1 MMQDAFFKLDPR
13 DGFMVTDA
21 NYLSDFDRQVLT
33 YLYQPLVGTG
43 AYSLYLLL
51 WTQQSVAQKAQPH
64 STLLALLNVDLPTL
78 YESRIRLEA
87 LGLMKTYQQVNAAG
101 RTFTYELYAPQAPN
115 AFFNDDLLSLLLY
128 DAVGEDRF
136 TQLKTQFRLHPVHPS
151 ADLEEVSLN
160 FLDVFH
166 VNSQLL
172 NHLPATIA
180 EAKSEF
186 KTQPQATQPQLDQR
200 ATADFDWPFF
210 KQQLHAS
217 FVSERE
223 LDQYHDQLLTLH
235 ALYGLNELE
244 LAQYVNESINITT
257 NKLDFPALKRLVA
270 RQPAKVAPT
279 TASTAVPTPAPAT
292 ATKDAALSK
301 NDQQLIAVSKQLAP
315 VTFLT
320 QLKQQ
325 QGGYVT
331 DSEQRVLERLMSRHV
346 FADASIINILSHYVI
361 SVRKMP
367 TLTQAYVDGVANG
380 WLQHNVTTPEAA
392 MQEVKSFY
400 RQKQTPKRNTRSKQ
414 PIRKETLPDWA
425 KDGYKAPKQQVTAE
439 QRAAVQKRLAALQDN
454 KDGE

>member
-1 MMQDAFFKLDPR
+1 MMQDAFFKLNPR
-13 DGFMVTDA
+13 DGFVVTDA

-33 YLYQPLVGTG
+33 YLYQPLMGTA

-51 WTQQSVAQKAQPH
+51 WTQRTLVQTAQPH
-64 STLLALLNVDLPTL
+64 STLLALLNIDLPTL
-78 YESRIRLEA
+78 YESRIHLEA
-87 LGLMKTYQQVNAAG
+87 LGLIKTYQQVTAAG
-101 RTFTYELYAPQAPN
+101 RTFTYELYAPQTPN
-115 AFFNDDLLSLLLY
+115 AFFTDDLLSLLLY
-128 DAVGEDRF
+128 EAVGETRF
-136 TQLKTQFRLHPVHPS
+136 EQLKAQFRLHPVKVS
-151 ADLEEVSLN
+151 ADLEEVSLS

-172 NHLPATIA
+172 SQPPATIA

-186 KTQPQATQPQLDQR
+186 KTPGTTTQPQLDER

-217 FVSERE
+217 FVSVRQ
-223 LDQYHDQLLTLH
+223 LDHYHDQLLTLH

-244 LAQYVNESINITT
+244 LAQYVNESVDITT
-257 NKLDFPALKRLVA
+257 NKLDLPALKRLVA
-270 RQPAKVAPT
+270 RQPTKVAPT
-279 TASTAVPTPAPAT
+279 TATTTTTETNVA
-292 ATKDAALSK
+292 ATKDLSQ
-301 NDQQLIAVSKQLAP
+301 NDQQLITISRQLAP
-315 VTFLT
+315 ITFLT

-400 RQKQTPKRNTRSKQ
+400 RQKQAPKRTSRNKQ
-414 PIRKETLPDWA
+414 PLRKETLPDWA
-425 KDGYKAPKQQVTAE
+425 KDGYQAPKQKVTAE
-439 QRAAVQKRLAALQDN
+439 QRAAVQKRLAALQAN